1 MVVYET
7 RSVTEIARHFADYI
21 NRVVYRGERFVLV
34 RGNKPVAELGP
45 LPVGMRLGELP
56 GLLDALPRL
65 SEAEAEEF
73 ANDLASADSA
83 LSATEVHDHWAS

>member
-1 MVVYET
+1 MHET

-45 LPVGMRLGELP
+45 LPPGKRLAELP
-56 GLLDALPRL
+56 GLLASLPRL

-73 ANDLASADSA
+73 ANDLASARSV
-83 LSATEVHDHWAS
+83 LSATDVRDPWAS